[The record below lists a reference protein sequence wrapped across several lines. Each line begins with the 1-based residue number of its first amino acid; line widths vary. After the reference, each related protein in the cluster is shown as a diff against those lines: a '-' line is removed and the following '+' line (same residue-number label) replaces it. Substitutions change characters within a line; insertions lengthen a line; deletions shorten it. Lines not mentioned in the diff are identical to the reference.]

1 MTKKSLVVVT
11 GSLDAP
17 GAILLRD
24 AAQASGLNASLALI
38 DSPQVADEINNAD
51 YVLYR
56 VAARTHPLF
65 TALEGRLNDGARRSL
80 RAVLNAFD
88 KETANE
94 FLLAH
99 EIPTPHTYSIGR
111 EDTIDEYP
119 KVVKILSG
127 NQGIGV
133 SLVRSEEE
141 LRAYRDEFKN
151 EARFV
156 VQEYIEESKG
166 NDARLFVIGDTVCGA
181 MRRVSQSDDFRA
193 NLHLGGRME
202 PYEPSELE
210 CDYAVRAA
218 KALGL
223 QYAGVDIIQSHRGPL
238 VLEVNSS
245 PGFGVQAVTRID
257 LPLAVIT
264 ELTGVS

>member
-17 GAILLRD
+17 GAVLLHD
-24 AAQASGLNASLALI
+24 AAQASGLNASLVLI
-38 DSPQVADEINNAD
+38 DSPQVIDEINGAD

-56 VAARTHPLF
+56 VSPRTHSLF
-65 TALEGRLNDGARRSL
+65 TALDEHLNDGARRSL

-88 KETANE
+88 KEVTNE
-94 FLLAH
+94 FLVAH
-99 EIPTPHTYSIGR
+99 AIPTPHTYSIGR
-111 EDTIDEYP
+111 EDAIDEYP
-119 KVVKILSG
+119 KVVKILNG

-133 SLVRSEEE
+133 RLINNEEE
-141 LRAYRDEFKN
+141 LRAYRDEFQD
-151 EARFV
+151 EAQFI

-166 NDARLFVIGDTVCGA
+166 SDARLFVIGDKVCGA

-210 CDYAVRAA
+210 CDYAVRAV

-245 PGFGVQAVTRID
+245 PGFGVQAVTSID
-257 LPLAVIT
+257 LPLAVIA
-264 ELTGVS
+264 ELIGAS